1 MYLSDDALPRLN
13 EWSGEELVDHFL
25 ALPLRSGL
33 ESVCDKSLKEPWDP
47 EACKELW
54 ELDLILPAGADGTA
68 KPLWSPRC
76 DWSPTLKNNV
86 NYEQVNYYVSY
97 LVTLTSFS
105 GAFHLLDGYSP

>member
-68 KPLWSPRC
+68 KPLWSPRY
-76 DWSPTLKNNV
+76 DWSPTLKNN
-86 NYEQVNYYVSY
+86 VNYYVSY